1 MNNAAL
7 DAARSY
13 WSVVVGAMLAQ
24 LFTTGFY
31 SYSFSFLIL
40 PLQEGLGATRV
51 EVMYAMTGSTLA
63 AFVLAPGFGALVDRQ
78 SPRLLMSIATLV
90 YASGMALLSL
100 SRNIEVFIVVFA
112 LTMAVA
118 NNLLGILLINPMLSR
133 CFTATRG
140 RALGIAALGAS
151 LGGFLVPPAFLYFIE
166 HYGWRGGLQ
175 GYALTLV
182 LLLLPALFL
191 TIRNAPRPE
200 AGVQRRSVAGQGA
213 VLRFGAIL
221 ARREYWLVGT
231 PVALVFCTITV
242 VLANFTPYLVGAG
255 LQQSDA
261 GRLLIAAP
269 VGSMVGKLLF
279 GHVADRFDK
288 KLLLQIAL
296 ILMMGGVLLI
306 TLAPSRVAVLMAMLM
321 LSTASGGTGPTW
333 GALLPEVF
341 GLASYGRVMGA
352 MSPLITL
359 TVTAGLA
366 FAGVSFD
373 ATGSYEVMLYSF
385 AGVLCVAV
393 IMLGALDVRNLR

>member
-1 MNNAAL
+1 MN
-7 DAARSY
+7 DATPDIARSY
-13 WSVVVGAMLAQ
+13 WPVVVGALLAQ

-31 SYSFSFLIL
+31 SYSFSFLVL
-40 PLQEGLGATRV
+40 PLQEGLDATRA
-51 EVMYAMTGSTLA
+51 EVMYAMTASTLA
-63 AFVLAPGFGALVDRQ
+63 AFVLAPAFGALVDRH

-90 YASGMALLSL
+90 YASGLALLSW
-100 SRNIEVFIVVFA
+100 SPGIEVFIVVFA

-151 LGGFLVPPAFLYFIE
+151 FGGFLVPPAFLYLIE
-166 HYGWRGGLQ
+166 HHGWRGGLQ
-175 GYALTLV
+175 GYALALVV
-182 LLLLPALFL
+182 LLLPVLFL

-200 AGVQRRSVAGQGA
+200 AGAQLGSVAGQGA
-213 VLRFGAIL
+213 VLRFAAIL
-221 ARREYWLVGT
+221 ARREYWLIGT

-242 VLANFTPYLVGAG
+242 ILANFTPYLVGTG

-279 GHVADRFDK
+279 GHGADRFDR

-296 ILMMGGVLLI
+296 ILMIGGVLLI
-306 TLAPSRVAVLMAMLM
+306 TLAPSRIAVLGAMLM
-321 LSTASGGTGPTW
+321 LSMASGGTGPTW

-373 ATGSYEVMLYSF
+373 ATGSYELMLYSF

-393 IMLGALDVRNLR
+393 ITLGTLDVRKPR